1 MQLPAKEAV
10 ASIDVDAQYTFT
22 PVCPNELPVIGGD
35 TIGPELNAQAQFAA
49 YRLGSKDAHSPHAL
63 WVSSPQAPPFSQ
75 VNGINMDIRWPS
87 HAVPGTKGFEL
98 LAELPHP
105 ADYDF
110 FVWKGV
116 EPDMHPYGACY
127 HDLAERQSTGII
139 EYLQAK
145 HVTTVLIGGLATDY
159 CVRHTALQL
168 LRAGFKV
175 IINLAATLGVA
186 EDSTA
191 QALQELQQAGAHLI
205 ANAAALE
212 QTLDPKLDHTVG
224 ASE

>member
-1 MQLPAKEAV
+1 MRSRDL
-10 ASIDVDAQYTFT
+10 
-22 PVCPNELPVIGGD
+22 D
-35 TIGPELNAQAQFAA
+35 TRANSRHATGLKGTRETAWTISG
-49 YRLGSKDAHSPHAL
+49 YRPDHTLAH
-63 WVSSPQAPPFSQ
+63 
-75 VNGINMDIRWPS
+75 S

-145 HVTTVLIGGLATDY
+145 KITTVIIGGLATDY

-168 LRAGFKV
+168 LKAGIEV
-175 IINLAATLGVA
+175 VINLAATRGVA
-186 EDSTA
+186 EDSTD
-191 QALQELQQAGAHLI
+191 QALKELQQAGVHLVQ
-205 ANAAALE
+205 NAAELGQKLE
-212 QTLDPKLDHTVG
+212 QINDR
-224 ASE
+224 